1 LAQRLTPVTD
11 VDHAR
16 SILIVDDDAGVRA
29 LLSDWIRVL
38 GYHPYAADGADN
50 ALDVLRARPIHVA
63 LVDIMMPGRDGI
75 WLINEIQRSFGNT
88 AIIIAT
94 GLTVMDPAVTLS
106 PGVIAYLVKPFDFE
120 SIGRSVE
127 AAIASQRFNALDFE
141 PSLPRFPERSG
152 LH

>member
-1 LAQRLTPVTD
+1 
-11 VDHAR
+11 
-16 SILIVDDDAGVRA
+16 
-29 LLSDWIRVL
+29 
-38 GYHPYAADGADN
+38 
-50 ALDVLRARPIHVA
+50 
-63 LVDIMMPGRDGI
+63 MPGRDGI

-106 PGVIAYLVKPFDFE
+106 PGVVAYLVKPFDFE

-141 PSLPRFPERSG
+141 PSLPRLPERSG